1 MTGPDA
7 LTAAA
12 LLAAALATVLVG
24 AYGGRLSR
32 TTSDFLVASRT
43 VGPRWNAAAI
53 SGEYLSAASFLG
65 VAGLV
70 AKYGAD
76 ALWYPVGFTAG
87 YLGLLL
93 FVSAPLRRSGA
104 YTVPDFAEFR
114 LGSARLRTAAMLLVV
129 VICVLYLV
137 PQYQGAGLTLKILLG
152 VPVWVGPLAVGVI
165 VVANV
170 IGGGMRSITFVQAFQ
185 YWLKLTAIAV
195 PALALTALFFTQ
207 PHDLGGP
214 LPPVVHHATTVTVE
228 TDVVVQVARTDGITV
243 TGEVDGTALRGS
255 ALPAPGRYTLG
266 AGTTLRLADGAETPV
281 VAGAPNTGAEWI
293 SSGGGLG
300 GPHPLFQVLSI
311 IVATFLGTMGL
322 PHVLVR
328 FYTNPDGRAA
338 RRTALAVI
346 ALLSLFYLFPTLLG
360 VFARLYVPQLL
371 ITGTADAAV
380 LLLPSSAIGGVAGA
394 GLAALVAAG
403 AIAAF
408 LATSSGLLVSI
419 AGALSTDVLRGRV
432 RDFRLAA
439 LIGGLVPIP
448 LALAAS
454 SLELSRSVGMVFA
467 VAASTL
473 CPLLVLGIWWR
484 GLTSAGAICGLVVG
498 GGLSGAATALAL
510 TGGIDEDL
518 LGGWAS
524 ALVGYPAA
532 VTVPLAF
539 LTMIAVSRLTAA
551 QRPPDV
557 ARIFARMHVPERLG
571 MGVERLPAGSELATE
586 VAAEPAV
593 DPGGADP
600 LGGRR
605 R

>member
-1 MTGPDA
+1 MSSNALSP
-7 LTAAA
+7 LTAFA
-12 LLAAALATVLVG
+12 LALAAVSTVLVG

-32 TTSDFLVASRT
+32 TTSDFLVASRS

-76 ALWYPVGFTAG
+76 ALWYPIGFTAG

-93 FVSAPLRRSGA
+93 FVAAPLRRSGA

-114 LGSARLRTAAMLLVV
+114 LGSARLRTVAMLVVV
-129 VICVLYLV
+129 VICVFYLV

-152 VPVWVGPLAVGVI
+152 LPVWIGPVAVGAIVI
-165 VVANV
+165 ANV
-170 IGGGMRSITFVQAFQ
+170 VGGGMRSITFVQAFQ

-195 PALALTALFFTQ
+195 PALALLALFLS
-207 PHDLGGP
+207 DRAELGGP
-214 LPPVVHHATTVTVE
+214 MPPSVQQQTTVTVD
-228 TDVVVQVARTDGITV
+228 TDVVVQVAEPAGV
-243 TGEVDGTALRGS
+243 TVDGAP
-255 ALPAPGRYTLG
+255 LPTPGRYTLHQGSTMTLASG
-266 AGTTLRLADGAETPV
+266 AATPV
-281 VAGAPNTGAEWI
+281 VAGAPTTGSEWI

-300 GPHPLFQVLSI
+300 GDHPLYQVLSI

-380 LLLPSSAIGGVAGA
+380 LLLPSAAIGGVLGA

-419 AGALSTDVLRGRV
+419 AGALATDVLRGRI

-439 LIGGLVPIP
+439 VVGGLVPIP

-454 SLELSRSVGMVFA
+454 SLELSRSVGLAFA

-484 GLTSAGAICGLVVG
+484 GLTSTGAISGLLVG
-498 GGLSGAATALAL
+498 GTLSGVATTLAVI
-510 TGGIDEDL
+510 GGIDDGVL
-518 LGGWAS
+518 AGWPA
-524 ALVGYPAA
+524 ALIGYPAA
-532 VTVPLAF
+532 ITVPLAF
-539 LTMIAVSRLTAA
+539 LTMVVVSRLTASTA
-551 QRPPDV
+551 PPDV

-571 MGVERLPAGSELATE
+571 MGVERLPR
-586 VAAEPAV
+586 EPH
-593 DPGGADP
+593 
-600 LGGRR
+600 
-605 R
+605 